1 MVELI
6 SEDFC
11 AHTKIVLA
19 PGQEYD
25 VGNVKV
31 ITGCFASVVTGIPK
45 LKSAENVNLGQS
57 LLGAVGG
64 VYPHVLIG

>member
-19 PGQEYD
+19 ARQGYD

-31 ITGCFASVVTGIPK
+31 IAICLASIVTGISK
-45 LKSAENVNLGQS
+45 LKSAENVNLRQS
-57 LLGAVGG
+57 LLSAVGA